1 MILYIASPYSH
12 PDKHVEQW
20 RYEMTQEEVARLH
33 NGRDFFYSPI
43 VYTHVMAC
51 RYKMKTTAEHWQ
63 NHNEAMLRKCDKLI
77 VLMLEDWDK
86 SVGVRAEIAFA
97 ESLGIPVEYLTPG
110 QALEVAA

>member
-12 PDKHVEQW
+12 PDRKVEQW
-20 RYEMTQEEVARLH
+20 RYEMVQEEVARLH
-33 NGRDFFYSPI
+33 GPDVYPYSPI
-43 VYTHVMAC
+43 VYTHVMAQ
-51 RYKMKTTAEHWQ
+51 RYDLPTEADYWK
-63 NHNEAMLRKCDKLI
+63 NHNEAFLRQSHKLI

-97 ESLGIPVEYLTPG
+97 ESLGIPVVYLVPG